1 MLFVA
6 FRLMSSPSDT
16 AVLQSAISSKAD
28 WNYNSSSTNEI
39 QPRAITSFESYLS
52 DVEPVFDHQLS
63 CYTPA
68 IPSCTGSHL
77 SKDTSDAR
85 QNQGCVTGE
94 DLQQEYIPQSI
105 VTNCSLL
112 PTADS
117 INYLPYYLS
126 DRSIGSSVQ
135 SPTDTT
141 SLNSRSPTH
150 VTRVASTSDMILPS
164 EPLVL
169 SEGSV
174 LSQSTVAPD
183 ESRSLDLDRVFS
195 AIINPVSDIHFNP
208 ASLAVDPRNPVNH
221 CSSLSSF
228 VSSSGNSNVSEN
240 VAGSMNLERR
250 RHLSG
255 FPDSSFSSA
264 LSDASE
270 SLNSNSVDYV
280 CESSHCR
287 DIRPSF
293 YTKAGTSGAHA
304 PSSLCTI
311 PSEGLS
317 SSCPGTFDRS
327 LHSAPDSLIS
337 TRSILSS
344 CDSQINGV
352 IQHQSNML
360 DTYSRSDRSVKN
372 NHFTGVDPF
381 TFSPSNESH
390 SWNYQQASTTSCNKF
405 PFATEFQLKRQEFSV
420 DRPAPLSAQSE
431 SPFAADTRSST
442 ENVGQT
448 AQAGVLLRACV
459 VCGDKSTGAH
469 YGVFTCEG
477 CKSRAATVQ
486 KSEQPYIR
494 TSTLVTDKSRSVQS
508 CTSTC
513 THIHLAVSA
522 LDTVRSLPL
531 TAIWMLSSFILRH
544 RSEMAQWLEREFA
557 GWKLDTERVLQLND
571 FFISLDVLVKA
582 PFPAPCTGWRRHK
595 RDRPTTSLTAVTS
608 EADFEFTRSMKE
620 VTKRLGAVGATR
632 LPGWGPRDHHCAWLE
647 TLQDM
652 TANRCQWRS
661 CCQFLSRLPE
671 LSNKSWLYGSEAS
684 MLNTDTYACA
694 RNGSCEVNR
703 ALRNKC
709 QHCRFLKC
717 LASGM
722 SKDAVRRKQP
732 AGNKKSSKTT
742 GRRRSNKSAH
752 TSSEHPEPM
761 LPCDVNRS
769 DACSSQTTPRSV
781 YSGTEQSTVGWT
793 AGSSISFPSALTNPL
808 GKLSPTTN
816 FLSPQDRQIIVS
828 LHDLVRA
835 SKKHSLAETRMQM
848 NSCLPESDGKIVITS
863 VEQILCPAQLCFAY
877 QFSGCLAEFAQLS
890 QHDQAILIR
899 GCLMELTFLL
909 MCNNYRLAPE
919 GESALCTGDGTEI
932 STSEGECSA
941 YLVSPWNANFLITE
955 ASFSHLH
962 LTDNTWTPSR
972 ILKFAWRLTQ
982 LRLTDEEIG
991 PLLGLVLFTPERA
1004 DLLEVQAVSRIQ
1016 GVWAELL
1023 RRLCESQG
1031 SRTRCA
1037 HLILLLST
1045 LRELA
1050 AKVTHNLARWYS
1062 FNHIPIP
1069 NNLREFL
1076 MPVWNP
1082 NDYM

>member
-1 MLFVA
+1 
-6 FRLMSSPSDT
+6 
-16 AVLQSAISSKAD
+16 
-28 WNYNSSSTNEI
+28 
-39 QPRAITSFESYLS
+39 
-52 DVEPVFDHQLS
+52 
-63 CYTPA
+63 
-68 IPSCTGSHL
+68 
-77 SKDTSDAR
+77 
-85 QNQGCVTGE
+85 
-94 DLQQEYIPQSI
+94 
-105 VTNCSLL
+105 
-112 PTADS
+112 
-117 INYLPYYLS
+117 
-126 DRSIGSSVQ
+126 
-135 SPTDTT
+135 
-141 SLNSRSPTH
+141 
-150 VTRVASTSDMILPS
+150 
-164 EPLVL
+164 
-169 SEGSV
+169 
-174 LSQSTVAPD
+174 
-183 ESRSLDLDRVFS
+183 
-195 AIINPVSDIHFNP
+195 
-208 ASLAVDPRNPVNH
+208 
-221 CSSLSSF
+221 
-228 VSSSGNSNVSEN
+228 
-240 VAGSMNLERR
+240 
-250 RHLSG
+250 
-255 FPDSSFSSA
+255 
-264 LSDASE
+264 ASE

-317 SSCPGTFDRS
+317 CSCPGTFDRS

-405 PFATEFQLKRQEFSV
+405 PFVSEFQLKRQEFSV

-522 LDTVRSLPL
+522 LDTLLARVGVVTKETGQQRRSPL
-531 TAIWMLSSFILRH
+531 SHLRPILSS
-544 RSEMAQWLEREFA
+544 Q
-557 GWKLDTERVLQLND
+557 
-571 FFISLDVLVKA
+571 
-582 PFPAPCTGWRRHK
+582 C
-595 RDRPTTSLTAVTS
+595 LT
-608 EADFEFTRSMKE
+608 
-620 VTKRLGAVGATR
+620 
-632 LPGWGPRDHHCAWLE
+632 LE
-647 TLQDM
+647 T
-652 TANRCQWRS
+652 RV
-661 CCQFLSRLPE
+661 RL
-671 LSNKSWLYGSEAS
+671 NGFFRRAVHR
-684 MLNTDTYACA
+684 NQTYACA

-848 NSCLPESDGKIVITS
+848 NSCLPEADGKIVITS

-941 YLVSPWNANFLITE
+941 YLVSPWNANFRITE

-991 PLLGLVLFTPERA
+991 PLLGLVLFTPERADLLEVQAVSRIQGVWAELLRRLCESQERA

>member
-1 MLFVA
+1 MN
-6 FRLMSSPSDT
+6 SSSE
-16 AVLQSAISSKAD
+16 AEVLQSAISSKED
-28 WNYNSSSTNEI
+28 WNYNSSSTSEI
-39 QPRAITSFESYLS
+39 QPRAITSFESYLN

-68 IPSCTGSHL
+68 IPSCTTSHL

-85 QNQGCVTGE
+85 QNQGCVTAE
-94 DLQQEYIPQSI
+94 DLQQEYTPGSI

-117 INYLPYYLS
+117 INYLPYYLP

-135 SPTDTT
+135 SPSDTT
-141 SLNSRSPTH
+141 SLHSRSPTH
-150 VTRVASTSDMILPS
+150 VTRVASTSDMVLPN

-169 SEGSV
+169 SEGPV

-183 ESRSLDLDRVFS
+183 ESSSLDLDRVFS
-195 AIINPVSDIHFNP
+195 AIINPVSDMHFTP
-208 ASLAVDPRNPVNH
+208 ASHAVDPRNPVNH
-221 CSSLSSF
+221 CPSLSSF
-228 VSSSGNSNVSEN
+228 VASSGNSTVPEN

-255 FPDSSFSSA
+255 FRDSSFSSA

-270 SLNSNSVDYV
+270 SLNSNSMDYI
-280 CESSHCR
+280 CESSHCQ
-287 DIRPSF
+287 DIRSSF
-293 YTKAGTSGAHA
+293 YTKAGTSGPHA

-317 SSCPGTFDRS
+317 SSFPGTFDRS

-337 TRSILSS
+337 ARSILSS
-344 CDSQINGV
+344 CDSQTNTTL
-352 IQHQSNML
+352 QHQPNML
-360 DTYSRSDRSVKN
+360 DTYSRSDRPVKN
-372 NHFTGVDPF
+372 THFTGVDPF

-390 SWNYQQASTTSCNKF
+390 SWNYPQAGTTSCNKF
-405 PFATEFQLKRQEFSV
+405 PFVSEFQLNHQEFSV
-420 DRPAPLSAQSE
+420 NRPGPLSAQPDST
-431 SPFAADTRSST
+431 FAADTHSST
-442 ENVGQT
+442 ENVGQA

-477 CKSRAATVQ
+477 CKGFFRRAV
-486 KSEQPYIR
+486 
-494 TSTLVTDKSRSVQS
+494 
-508 CTSTC
+508 
-513 THIHLAVSA
+513 
-522 LDTVRSLPL
+522 
-531 TAIWMLSSFILRH
+531 H
-544 RSEMAQWLEREFA
+544 RNQ
-557 GWKLDTERVLQLND
+557 
-571 FFISLDVLVKA
+571 
-582 PFPAPCTGWRRHK
+582 
-595 RDRPTTSLTAVTS
+595 
-608 EADFEFTRSMKE
+608 
-620 VTKRLGAVGATR
+620 
-632 LPGWGPRDHHCAWLE
+632 
-647 TLQDM
+647 
-652 TANRCQWRS
+652 
-661 CCQFLSRLPE
+661 
-671 LSNKSWLYGSEAS
+671 
-684 MLNTDTYACA
+684 TYACA

-732 AGNKKSSKTT
+732 AGSKKSSKTT
-742 GRRRSNKSAH
+742 GRRRSNKSAY
-752 TSSEHPEPM
+752 SSLELPEPM
-761 LPCDVNRS
+761 LPSDVNRS
-769 DACSSQTTPRSV
+769 DACSSQTTPGSV

-793 AGSSISFPSALTNPL
+793 AGNGISFPAASTNPL

-816 FLSPQDRQIIVS
+816 LLSPQDRQIIVS

-848 NSCLPESDGKIVITS
+848 NSCLPEADGKIVITS

-877 QFSGCLAEFAQLS
+877 QFSGCLAEFGQLS

-919 GESALCTGDGTEI
+919 RESALCAGDGTEI
-932 STSEGECSA
+932 SASGGECSA
-941 YLVSPWNANFLITE
+941 YLVSPWNANFRITE

-1004 DLLEVQAVSRIQ
+1004 NLLEVQAVSRIQ

-1062 FNHIPIP
+1062 FNQIPIP

-1076 MPVWNP
+1076 MPVLNP